1 MGPAADVSAHFYLR
15 SIRRRCLRCA
25 CRSSFWLW
33 WEIRSA
39 DSFWGFWAAIPS
51 DILLAAWQNAAVCMS
66 LTNSLFTVI
75 HCGFW
80 VFAYVSHMGEG
91 HISRGELRPHPSTP
105 IFCCSLLFLCTLWC
119 RTTKF
124 GMVTHGEGLVL
135 RGSATPPPQGAGLQ
149 RCPIFG
155 VPSYLC
161 VHLCCRTIKFDM
173 VTLWGCP
180 PS

>member
-1 MGPAADVSAHFYLR
+1 
-15 SIRRRCLRCA
+15 
-25 CRSSFWLW
+25 
-33 WEIRSA
+33 
-39 DSFWGFWAAIPS
+39 
-51 DILLAAWQNAAVCMS
+51 
-66 LTNSLFTVI
+66 
-75 HCGFW
+75 
-80 VFAYVSHMGEG
+80 MGEG

-105 IFCCSLLFLCTLWC
+105 IFCCSLQFLCTLWR

-161 VHLCCRTIKFDM
+161 VLLCCRTIKFDV
-173 VTLWGCP
+173 VTMGMSSIVVNPNFVGYLLFMCTQTKTTEFGVVTQMGRGVFRSVMPLHLHKCIAQFV
-180 PS
+180 SDS